1 MRDLSCQLY
10 PSYTFIYPDFGL
22 CDHCPIAVTCGGCKR
37 DNKVPHWLLKTSLQ
51 LFSNIVQ
58 LFKSQSKSWILH
70 RICILL
76 GFKTQQHL
84 SPWLTSTK
92 STPNRT
98 YTSSYTKNENQ
109 ERHAWSNHP
118 KCITP
123 GVRVLVPP
131 VARNLMC
138 RAPMPSS
145 YSAQTDR
152 KKETCF
158 WWRWGWVPGM
168 TSFHGWI
175 QSPAT
180 SSTFSDCH

>member
-1 MRDLSCQLY
+1 MIIVRFQWL
-10 PSYTFIYPDFGL
+10 
-22 CDHCPIAVTCGGCKR
+22 AVVGKGTTKY
-37 DNKVPHWLLKTSLQ
+37 PHWRLKTSLQ
-51 LFSNIVQ
+51 LFSNIIRF
-58 LFKSQSKSWILH
+58 FKSQSKSWILH

-98 YTSSYTKNENQ
+98 YLSSYTKNENQ

-118 KCITP
+118 KCIPP

-145 YSAQTDR
+145 YSAQTEDGFPAWHLFTAESNPQPQVIHSVIAISLHPALHR
-152 KKETCF
+152 A
-158 WWRWGWVPGM
+158 
-168 TSFHGWI
+168 
-175 QSPAT
+175 AT
-180 SSTFSDCH
+180 SCAANMAAYGDDLGITGDLWG